1 MMKNVVDVC
10 MGALGFWAIGWAL
23 AYGVDPTNPDNVN
36 SFCGTGEWFM
46 IEGFDYAVSV
56 VFVRACVVWAFEYT
70 NTIRTRCGCSSSR
83 SLRPRPPLIREP
95 SLSA

>member
-46 IEGFDYAVSV
+46 IEGFDYAVSACSC
-56 VFVRACVVWAFEYT
+56 VRVLCEYT